1 MSTEPQWSLIFHDC
15 GSVEKPPTEDL
26 EKGPVR
32 DRRKILNILPMSQ
45 WRNWEGVINLDK
57 MKWV

>member
-15 GSVEKPPTEDL
+15 GNVEKPPTEDL

-32 DRRKILNILPMSQ
+32 DRRKILNILPLSQ
-45 WRNWEGVINLDK
+45 VKKLRASDK
-57 MKWV
+57 FG